1 MNMKKFTVLKVNK
14 KAPNKVV
21 VELEEGQDEDSTF
34 EFQDSVLACLC
45 ELQHLAISIKERANQ
60 MEFEIKRLR
69 TSIHGEDID
78 E

>member
-1 MNMKKFTVLKVNK
+1 MSKKT
-14 KAPNKVV
+14 PNKVV
-21 VELEEGQDEDSTF
+21 TELEEGQDEDGTF

-45 ELQHLAISIKERANQ
+45 ELQHLAASIKEKTNQ
-60 MEFEIKRLR
+60 IEFEIKRLR